1 MNYTRIHHLIIIL
14 ISFGF
19 FLVWSPSSATTYGWC
34 ITCFVLFCLM
44 TFVSGVL
51 ERPLKT
57 FNWLLLWVFVCPYH
71 FIQFLNSIDG
81 FALALLLLFA
91 LPSAYN
97 QHTTRTTT
105 TIDVALHAQL
115 DFYRPHNAWI
125 GLPYTHY
132 FYTYTHFSSPLFVHL
147 SCMVSVVLV
156 VVVVFGRCRC
166 TIVYSVCICVWCT
179 MNICS
184 HIIII

>member
-1 MNYTRIHHLIIIL
+1 MLQIQGKKKGNNGTIIAKVPSDELHSHPPSHNYFNFLR
-14 ISFGF
+14 F

-125 GLPYTHY
+125 GLPY
-132 FYTYTHFSSPLFVHL
+132 SLFLYVHTFL
-147 SCMVSVVLV
+147 FSVVRAS
-156 VVVVFGRCRC
+156 F
-166 TIVYSVCICVWCT
+166 VYG
-179 MNICS
+179 
-184 HIIII
+184 